1 MKSRV
6 ITIVMAF
13 VIVTS
18 SFTGCSATTASNSTL
33 DTDVGAETQK
43 GTVKLTVCLP
53 DTQWGSSRDN
63 ELQKEVV
70 KELEEKTNT
79 KINCIIPPQGSYKEK
94 VNILVSSGDIPDV
107 FRVFQAMVSLP
118 GFAARGQILPLDDYI
133 KKSPVL
139 SKIDKALYDY
149 MNINEKIYYLPKDEP
164 LTKNI
169 WLRKDVTEKYG
180 VKLPVNASTE
190 QFYTEMKKLAG
201 TEVIP
206 LSLPKFMDN
215 LRFFYN
221 PFGVYDGIYLKDGK
235 YVDGFQVP
243 EVKEALEYIR
253 KLYRDGIIE
262 REFITN
268 ENIIMREKIA
278 NGKAAADID
287 YANRYIY
294 YISESNKYKTPTDFF
309 PVYTLVGPQGKS
321 GNLNE
326 AIQNGY
332 VVGARCENVQKAVD
346 FIEYIGFTEEGLKL
360 DHIGVSGK
368 HYVVEN
374 GIGIPSE
381 KAMNAGYDWNAG
393 FTILTPVKINMGFR
407 WDEATERGLPQQTR
421 LYEESK
427 RYNGPSF
434 ANPAGISDV
443 FDKASPSIKS
453 AREEIATRVVLGALS
468 AEDGIKEYGRFW
480 KSIGGDDILNELNKS
495 VSK

>member
-1 MKSRV
+1 MKKRV
-6 ITIVMAF
+6 ILVVIAITIAA
-13 VIVTS
+13 S
-18 SFTGCSATTASNSTL
+18 SFIGCSATPASNSIP
-33 DTDVGAETQK
+33 GADSDRESK
-43 GTVKLTVCLP
+43 EGTVKLTVCLP

-63 ELQKEVV
+63 ELQKDVI
-70 KELEEKTNT
+70 KELEGKTNI
-79 KINCIIPPQGSYKEK
+79 KLNCIIPPQGSYKEK

-118 GFAARGQILPLDDYI
+118 GFAARGQIMPLDDYI
-133 KKSPVL
+133 KKSQVL
-139 SKIDKALYDY
+139 SKIDKSLYDY
-149 MNINEKIYYLPKDEP
+149 ISVDGRIYYLPKDVP

-180 VKLPVNASTE
+180 VKLPVSASTE

-215 LRFFYN
+215 LRFFYT

-243 EVKEALEYIR
+243 DVKEALEYIR
-253 KLYRDGIIE
+253 KLYREGIIE

-268 ENIIMREKIA
+268 ENIIMREKLS

-294 YISESNKYKTPTDFF
+294 YVSESNKYKISTDFI
-309 PVYTLVGPQGKS
+309 PVYTLVGPKGKS

-346 FIEYIGFTEEGLKL
+346 FIEYIGFSEEGLKL
-360 DHIGVSGK
+360 DHIGVKGK

-374 GIGIPSE
+374 GIGIPSK

-393 FTILTPVKINMGFR
+393 FTILTPVKINMGFK
-407 WDEATERGLPQQTR
+407 WDEATEKGLPQQIR

-427 RYNGPSF
+427 KYNGPSF
-434 ANPAGISDV
+434 ANPAGISEL

-453 AREEIATRVVLGALS
+453 TREEIATRVVLGAIS
-468 AEDGIKEYGRFW
+468 SDDGIKEYERFW
-480 KSIGGDDILNELNKS
+480 RSIDGDNILNEMNKY
-495 VSK
+495 VNK